1 MANTGDV
8 RPEPQGTP
16 MSSYERSA
24 VVQTRFYSLLEA
36 GSLVGVSVADL
47 LRLAANNLLE
57 VSVLVPA
64 GRRAFAVDPGS
75 LILWDSRALHERFF
89 TRAVPNKEKGM
100 PARKDDLAALI
111 LNWAQCQDLEDFG
124 FSRQLLFSAGYSVMS
139 GRSLAG
145 ASDPMKVRPVRMP
158 LFTNDG
164 SKPTDQSQ
172 WRFALYPYSTMFVF
186 TEGAGYP
193 EPEDLLITI
202 DSLRILGRE
211 LSRLPKPIDLSP
223 PDVDIEF
230 AQRPSTARDS
240 SARRDAV
247 TDVELEEPGLVSVEP
262 VRPAGPKE
270 KKAEP
275 AARPDHTVSETE
287 PADVVLA
294 KAEVVREDRGP
305 IVLLPREEVE
315 RRINKGKSWIYER
328 IKKTHPNFDPTF
340 PQPIKIGG
348 SVGWIEA
355 EIEAWNQEQIRK
367 VRGS

>member
-1 MANTGDV
+1 
-8 RPEPQGTP
+8 
-16 MSSYERSA
+16 MSPYERSV
-24 VVQTRFYSLLEA
+24 VVQTRFYSLIEA
-36 GSLVGVSVADL
+36 ESLVGVSVADL

-124 FSRQLLFSAGYSVMS
+124 FSRQSLFSAGYSVMS
-139 GRSLAG
+139 GRGLGG
-145 ASDPMKVRPVRMP
+145 ASDPMKVRPIRMP
-158 LFTNDG
+158 LFTSDG
-164 SKPTDQSQ
+164 RKPTDQSQ
-172 WRFALYPYSTMFVF
+172 WRFALYPYATMFVF

-193 EPEDLLITI
+193 EPEDLLITV

-230 AQRPSTARDS
+230 AERPSTARDS
-240 SARRDAV
+240 NAHRDDV
-247 TDVELEEPGLVSVEP
+247 TEVEPEEAGPASVEP
-262 VRPAGPKE
+262 VRPAEEKE
-270 KKAEP
+270 EP
-275 AARPDHTVSETE
+275 VAPPDRTVNETV
-287 PADVVLA
+287 PTDVVLA

-348 SVGWIEA
+348 NVGWIEA
-355 EIEAWNQEQIRK
+355 EIEAWNQAQIDK
-367 VRGS
+367 HRGKDKK